1 MTIMKSEQLK
11 HGQQEKRCRNFHK
24 NFDLNVTAQDPEQEP
39 DLQCELIENHY
50 SSELS
55 GTTEKHVHNHSMVME
70 IGKHEDPVLQVQT
83 KNFEGCADELSVLAA
98 QSEDSVAV
106 THTNNQNQGL

>member
-1 MTIMKSEQLK
+1 
-11 HGQQEKRCRNFHK
+11 
-24 NFDLNVTAQDPEQEP
+24 
-39 DLQCELIENHY
+39 
-50 SSELS
+50 
-55 GTTEKHVHNHSMVME
+55 ME